1 MKSRVQEACAITAGP
16 ASVSITLTS
25 PEPRLTV
32 PVSALRRGP
41 TGAPECV
48 RVVDGHAVIA
58 AVTTGL
64 RDSRVVEI
72 LDGLAEGDRVV
83 ADDPVGNEDGSAIES
98 LP

>member
-1 MKSRVQEACAITAGP
+1 M
-16 ASVSITLTS
+16 
-25 PEPRLTV
+25 
-32 PVSALRRGP
+32 
-41 TGAPECV
+41 

-72 LDGLAEGDRVV
+72 LNGLAEGDRVV
-83 ADDPVGNEDGSAIES
+83 ADDPVGIEDGSAIES